1 MSTSLSAPSH
11 LSTDT
16 FASQDHQS
24 RSLHQSSFLQGLTFA
39 FSAPTTSTNSCSTG
53 SSNYTDTHIGS
64 SSRTFFFT
72 SQHRFLQH
80 VARFLVFV
88 ALHLDFPAS
97 TGSGVMHSRSVTGVH
112 VHPVALFSI
121 LDHYL
126 RRNDGQHRVIGTLLG
141 TRTESEIE
149 IKNCFAVPHL
159 EDEEEGQVQVDMEYH
174 RNMYELCQ
182 KVRPDE
188 VIVGWYATSPE
199 LNTYSALIQDFYSR
213 ETAPHQAVH
222 LTMDTSIDGSKAS
235 GLGIKSYIS
244 SPLGA
249 TPKAENCVL
258 LPLPTNLLHSTP
270 EHSSLSLLA
279 SQNISSPLSDLDAL
293 AVSLKQVQAQLDRVL
308 TYVRAVISGEKEG
321 DKAVGRFLNDTISV
335 VPAGMDDNKLETLF
349 NAHLQDVLMVS
360 YLANVVRAQAEVSS
374 RLTLLT

>member
-1 MSTSLSAPSH
+1 MSLAP
-11 LSTDT
+11 
-16 FASQDHQS
+16 A
-24 RSLHQSSFLQGLTFA
+24 
-39 FSAPTTSTNSCSTG
+39 
-53 SSNYTDTHIGS
+53 S
-64 SSRTFFFT
+64 SS
-72 SQHRFLQH
+72 S
-80 VARFLVFV
+80 
-88 ALHLDFPAS
+88 ALHIDFPAS
-97 TGSGVMHSRSVTGVH
+97 AGSGVMHSRSVTGVQ

-174 RNMYELCQ
+174 RNMFELCQ

-222 LTMDTSIDGSKAS
+222 LTMDTSIDASKAD

-249 TPKAENCVL
+249 APKPENCVF
-258 LPLPTNLLHSTP
+258 LPLPTTLLHSTP
-270 EHSSLSLLA
+270 EHSALSLLA
-279 SQNISSPLSDLDAL
+279 SHNVASPLTDLDAL
-293 AVSLKQVQAQLDRVL
+293 AVSLNQVQAQLDRVL
-308 TYVRAVISGEKEG
+308 TYVRAVIAGEKEG

>member
-1 MSTSLSAPSH
+1 MSLAE
-11 LSTDT
+11 
-16 FASQDHQS
+16 
-24 RSLHQSSFLQGLTFA
+24 
-39 FSAPTTSTNSCSTG
+39 
-53 SSNYTDTHIGS
+53 S
-64 SSRTFFFT
+64 SS
-72 SQHRFLQH
+72 S
-80 VARFLVFV
+80 

-174 RNMYELCQ
+174 RSMYELCQ

-222 LTMDTSIDGSKAS
+222 LTLDTAIDSSKAS

-249 TPKAENCVL
+249 TPKAENCVFV
-258 LPLPTNLLHSTP
+258 PLPTNLLHSTP

-279 SQNISSPLSDLDAL
+279 SQNISSPLTDLDAL
-293 AVSLKQVQAQLDRVL
+293 AVSLKQVQSQLDRVL
-308 TYVRAVISGEKEG
+308 TYVRAVIAGEKEG
-321 DKAVGRFLNDTISV
+321 DKAVGRFLNDTISA
-335 VPAGMDDNKLETLF
+335 VPAGMDDSKLETLF

-360 YLANVVRAQAEVSS
+360 YLANVVRAQAEISS